1 RNHVRK
7 FLRALSTKWRLKVT
21 IIEESKDLL
30 TLLLNKLI
38 GNLQVYEVVLEKD
51 SDASKNKKEKY
62 KSLALK
68 SKKVSSDEEVSSSD
82 NEDEEYAMLVMD
94 FKKFFRI
101 RGKFVRQPHNDKKGF
116 RKAKEDKKGKVDRKC
131 FKCGDPNHFISDCPK
146 HSYND
151 EKAFVAG
158 SWSVSDEDEDLKKY
172 EICLMAHESNE
183 GQANPF
189 ERDSA
194 SVSEGIR
201 AIVAAN
207 TKLKSSLQNRTNFVQ
222 ITKKA
227 SPSGTIGKTKQP
239 PALKL
244 GQGLAKGKIQT

>member
-1 RNHVRK
+1 YACSDSLLLTPLCCDDIHDVTPCVSALAGCDRLVSEPLVIENRNHVRK

-21 IIEESKDLL
+21 VIEESKDLL

-38 GNLQVYEVVLEKD
+38 GNIQVYEVVLEKD

-116 RKAKEDKKGKVDRKC
+116 
-131 FKCGDPNHFISDCPK
+131 
-146 HSYND
+146 
-151 EKAFVAG
+151 
-158 SWSVSDEDEDLKKY
+158 
-172 EICLMAHESNE
+172 
-183 GQANPF
+183 Q
-189 ERDSA
+189 
-194 SVSEGIR
+194 
-201 AIVAAN
+201 
-207 TKLKSSLQNRTNFVQ
+207 KSKRR
-222 ITKKA
+222 
-227 SPSGTIGKTKQP
+227 
-239 PALKL
+239 
-244 GQGLAKGKIQT
+244 